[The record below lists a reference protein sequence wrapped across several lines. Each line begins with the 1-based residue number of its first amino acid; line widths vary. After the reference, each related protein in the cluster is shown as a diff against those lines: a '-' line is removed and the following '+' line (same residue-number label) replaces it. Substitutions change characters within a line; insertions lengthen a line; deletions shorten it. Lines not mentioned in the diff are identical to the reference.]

1 MSNTQTTTL
10 PCPKCGAENNP
21 FASECWICQQPIG
34 PDEPVWGELIEA
46 EAIEPQRRIAE
57 TLGLIAFCLVIVTL
71 AVVGLGLATIGV
83 GISAVYVL
91 GITPALLGLSFAAW
105 RGSGSQIPVVSTLS
119 VIASSL
125 ILAILVPILLLVAL
139 VVALAI
145 LCISIL

>member
-1 MSNTQTTTL
+1 MSQIKTSTL
-10 PCPKCGAENNP
+10 PCPACGAENNP
-21 FASECWICQQPIG
+21 FASECWICHQAMG

-46 EAIEPQRRIAE
+46 EAIAPQRRTAE

-71 AVVGLGLATIGV
+71 TVVGIGLTTIGV
-83 GISAVYVL
+83 GVSAVYVL

-105 RGSGSQIPVVSTLS
+105 RGAGSQSSVVSTLS

-125 ILAILVPILLLVAL
+125 VLAILVPILLLVAV

-145 LCISIL
+145 FCISLL